1 MRKAKDSVHHI
12 ELAPAKINLALH
24 VLGRRADGYHELDS
38 IVAFAGIADRLTFA
52 RADGWHLDITGPF
65 AAELANAPDNLVLK
79 AARGFTET
87 FADESRYRIALEKH
101 LPVASGIG
109 GGSADAAAT
118 LRALSRLSGKAVDP
132 GRLSALAASLGAD
145 VPVCLTGK
153 SCRMRGIGERID
165 LLTDLA
171 PMPAL
176 LVNPRREVAT
186 AQVFARLAL
195 KPGGKAFSGLEE
207 GANPA
212 ACRNDL
218 TAPAL
223 AVAPVIGEVIAQLNG
238 RAGLRFA
245 RMSGSGATCFGIFAS
260 TEAAEAAARDIA
272 ALHRDWWVMPT
283 VIG

>member
-1 MRKAKDSVHHI
+1 LLPHT
-12 ELAPAKINLALH
+12 ELARAKINLALH

-38 IVAFAGIADRLTFA
+38 IVAFAGIADRLIFE
-52 RADGWHLDITGPF
+52 RADDWHLDITGPF
-65 AAELANAPDNLVLK
+65 AVELANAPDNLVLK
-79 AARGFTET
+79 AARGFAQI
-87 FADESRYRIALEKH
+87 FADEARYHITLEKH

-118 LRALSRLSGKAVDP
+118 LRALARLSDRTVDP
-132 GRLSALAASLGAD
+132 TRLSSLAASLGAD
-145 VPVCLTGK
+145 VPVCLVGK
-153 SCRMRGIGERID
+153 TCRMRGIGERID

-195 KPGGKAFSGLEE
+195 KPGDKASAGLEE
-207 GANPA
+207 GADPA
-212 ACRNDL
+212 SCRNDL

-223 AVAPVIGEVIAQLNG
+223 AVAPVIGEVIAAVNG

-283 VIG
+283 VIGQCA